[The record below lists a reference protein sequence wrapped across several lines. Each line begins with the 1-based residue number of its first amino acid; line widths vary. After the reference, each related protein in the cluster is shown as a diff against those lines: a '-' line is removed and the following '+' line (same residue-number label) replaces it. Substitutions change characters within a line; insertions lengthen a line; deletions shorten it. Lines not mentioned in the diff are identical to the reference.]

1 MRTVRMERLELKI
14 GVMMR
19 AMDQDSGFRAVV
31 DGYVRGMLRV
41 GPQHQ
46 YVLFY
51 HSDKYLGGFA
61 QHANVK
67 EMLLAGHGKLWWD
80 QVAVPW
86 QAWREK
92 VDVLFNPKFSV
103 PLISPCPVTMG
114 LQEPAAWAWPQHY
127 PRFNNFYMRMLIP
140 LYARKASFFFPNS
153 RFILEENRHYLKLPF
168 EPATIAYSATHE
180 QFRPIE
186 DQAVLEEFRTR
197 FNLPQHYILNVTRV
211 THPGLKHNNSFHGGK
226 NPETALRAFM
236 QIRDR
241 VPHHMVIAGRQVHD
255 YLMHLGFKDS
265 DLERVILLEW
275 VPFEDLAK
283 LYNLADLFVI
293 PSFYEGCPNTL
304 LQAMACGRPV
314 VASKTGGCPDIGGE
328 AALFADP
335 HDPAD
340 FAQQMLRVLED
351 ESLRHDLAARGL
363 ARSANFDWD
372 RTARLI
378 LEGLEQT
385 VRDCGSHSHCHQPL
399 QRHT

>member
-1 MRTVRMERLELKI
+1 
-14 GVMMR
+14 MMR

-51 HSDKYLGGFA
+51 RSDKYLGGFA
-61 QHANVK
+61 DHPNVK
-67 EMLLAGHGKLWWD
+67 EVLLTGHNKLWWD
-80 QVAVPW
+80 QVSVPW
-86 QAWREK
+86 QARREK

-103 PLISPCPVTMG
+103 PLISHCPVTMG
-114 LQEPAAWAWPQHY
+114 LQEPVWYAWPQHY
-127 PRFNNFYMRMLIP
+127 PWFNTFYMKLLLP
-140 LYARKASFFFPNS
+140 LYVRKAAYFFPNS
-153 RFILEENRHYLKLPF
+153 QFILDENRKFLKRPF
-168 EPATIAYSATHE
+168 ANTKIAYSATHE
-180 QFRPIE
+180 QFQPIDDRAALE
-186 DQAVLEEFRTR
+186 DFRAR
-197 FNLPQHYILNVTRV
+197 LHLPQHYILNVTRV
-211 THPGLKHNNSFHGGK
+211 THPGLDHANSFHGGK

-241 VPHHMVIAGRQVHD
+241 VPHHLVIAGRQVHE
-255 YLMHLGFKDS
+255 YLMHLGFKNS
-265 DLERVILLEW
+265 DLERVRLIEW

-304 LQAMACGRPV
+304 MQAMACGRPI

-328 AALFADP
+328 AVLFADP

-340 FAQQMLRVLED
+340 FARQMLRALED
-351 ESLRHDLAARGL
+351 ESLRHDLAARSL
-363 ARSANFDWD
+363 KRSAHFDWD

-385 VRDCGSHSHCHQPL
+385 VHGCGSHGHCHQSL
-399 QRHT
+399 HQS